1 MTISQLVWETT
12 GVAVRQRLPRGSEMA
27 LAQVRPPDKKEMEFV
42 KIPRKAAVMTIA
54 AFVGLTVP
62 AVPAGAAT
70 SASATTGIVNV
81 QGTKHVVS
89 ASLAH
94 HINSGD
100 WRGLS
105 TADLA
110 RAGIHP
116 NMPFPD
122 GTKIQA
128 RTGGVHT
135 DAGSNC
141 IGSVCTYVFG
151 SGLYVSNW
159 DTGATNASGACTY
172 AVYWVTG
179 SVVSTSNMVC
189 SAGQLYVYA
198 NPNHEFPNWAT
209 LCNTWANLPGEPCET
224 LHP

>member
-1 MTISQLVWETT
+1 
-12 GVAVRQRLPRGSEMA
+12 
-27 LAQVRPPDKKEMEFV
+27 MEFV
-42 KIPRKAAVMTIA
+42 KISRKAAVMTIA

-81 QGTKHVVS
+81 QGTKHVVP

-94 HINSGD
+94 RINSGD

-122 GTKIQA
+122 GTKIQV

-141 IGSVCTYVFG
+141 VGSVCTYVFG
-151 SGLYVSNW
+151 NGLYVSNW
-159 DTGATNASGACTY
+159 DTSAMNANGACTY
-172 AVYWVTG
+172 AVYMVAG
-179 SVVSTSNMVC
+179 SVVATSNTVC
-189 SAGQLYVYA
+189 TAGQLYVYA
-198 NPNHEFPNWAT
+198 NPYHDFGNYAA
-209 LCNTWANLPGEPCET
+209 LCNAWTYLPGEPCEIV
-224 LHP
+224 HS